1 MMASSYAVPFI
12 QQRPNNLAMQ
22 QTTSK
27 RLLPAQPPARQG
39 IARNRGATGAQSCIK
54 AAAL

>member
-1 MMASSYAVPFI
+1 MPFHSSNSGQTI
-12 QQRPNNLAMQ
+12 AMQ